1 MNIKIIKHFTLSFF
15 FFLLNINIL
24 FAFDL
29 KITGNKKY
37 QIDNFQKLTNID
49 LSKDLNTQEID
60 TIVKDFYKSDIITN
74 VKISFD
80 NNHIILE
87 ITEATVIN
95 SIYFNN
101 NVIIKDDELNDII
114 STKKNSLFNESNLS
128 NDLNKIRSFY
138 ISRGYSQSSI
148 NVTSEYFSED
158 RINIIFDIYEG
169 KPSRLSDINFVGS
182 NFFSNN
188 FLRDQLNSKAIRF
201 YNFFSNAS
209 NFDPQ
214 TFEFDKNILI
224 NLYRKYGFLDVK
236 IETQI
241 TEIRNN
247 IFKLTFFIDEGNR
260 FKISEVNYQL
270 IDQNL
275 LDIIKV
281 EKLKFEKKLLK
292 EDNFYNQVLLEDYTQ
307 SVINLLSDN
316 NQLNYTFNYD
326 SELYQD
332 SVKILFSQVKLD
344 NKYINKILIS
354 GNSITKDKTIRSK
367 IKFEPGD
374 YFDKTQIEKNN
385 NKLLELKYIN
395 NSTISFN
402 STSDQNVDIEFNIDE
417 NKKTGNV
424 LVAGSFSGDTGLGAA
439 FAIKDSNIFGSGNEI
454 DTVFDINS
462 ESSSFRIKYSQYLT
476 SKYSLKNTY
485 TLINQENDLKD
496 SFGFKTQDQEIGYS
510 LVFEYSDKTEI
521 SAGFS
526 YNNLR
531 GHSGINSN
539 SSVTDNIGNFNNF
552 TFSLSH
558 VYDTTNNLYYPTKG
572 FFSRTS
578 FEISPNDISDLSY
591 YKIISKNDFYFQ
603 KKQSDNFI
611 FFSNDIGVA
620 DSFSGNL
627 VTQKSFSLGG
637 QNFKGFDYRGIGPK
651 DNNIYLGGNKFFT
664 STIGYG
670 SSFIFDKKDN
680 VNLKAFYSIG
690 SIWDTDYSSEND
702 LDLRSSVGIS
712 FDFLTIVP
720 LSFSYSIPIQK
731 NNNDKLR
738 NFNFSIGTSF

>member
-1 MNIKIIKHFTLSFF
+1 M
-15 FFLLNINIL
+15 
-24 FAFDL
+24 
-29 KITGNKKY
+29 
-37 QIDNFQKLTNID
+37 
-49 LSKDLNTQEID
+49 
-60 TIVKDFYKSDIITN
+60 
-74 VKISFD
+74 
-80 NNHIILE
+80 
-87 ITEATVIN
+87 
-95 SIYFNN
+95 
-101 NVIIKDDELNDII
+101 
-114 STKKNSLFNESNLS
+114 
-128 NDLNKIRSFY
+128 
-138 ISRGYSQSSI
+138 
-148 NVTSEYFSED
+148 
-158 RINIIFDIYEG
+158 
-169 KPSRLSDINFVGS
+169 
-182 NFFSNN
+182 
-188 FLRDQLNSKAIRF
+188 
-201 YNFFSNAS
+201 
-209 NFDPQ
+209 
-214 TFEFDKNILI
+214 
-224 NLYRKYGFLDVK
+224 
-236 IETQI
+236 
-241 TEIRNN
+241 
-247 IFKLTFFIDEGNR
+247 
-260 FKISEVNYQL
+260 
-270 IDQNL
+270 

-510 LVFEYSDKTEI
+510 LVFEFSDKTEI

-558 VYDTTNNLYYPTKG
+558 VYDTTNNLYYPTTG

-611 FFSNDIGVA
+611 FFQMI
-620 DSFSGNL
+620 
-627 VTQKSFSLGG
+627 
-637 QNFKGFDYRGIGPK
+637 
-651 DNNIYLGGNKFFT
+651 
-664 STIGYG
+664 
-670 SSFIFDKKDN
+670 
-680 VNLKAFYSIG
+680 
-690 SIWDTDYSSEND
+690 
-702 LDLRSSVGIS
+702 
-712 FDFLTIVP
+712 
-720 LSFSYSIPIQK
+720 
-731 NNNDKLR
+731 
-738 NFNFSIGTSF
+738 